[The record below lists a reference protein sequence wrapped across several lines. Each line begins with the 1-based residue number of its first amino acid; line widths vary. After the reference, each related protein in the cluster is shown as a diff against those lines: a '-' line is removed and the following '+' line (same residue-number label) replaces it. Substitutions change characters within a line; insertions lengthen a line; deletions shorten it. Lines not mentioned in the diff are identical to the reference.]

1 MPSTSPHDDLLAR
14 LKSGERDALRQLFE
28 AQYERV
34 CQAIYRLV
42 PDRSTSE
49 DLAQEVFL
57 RFWDKRERITITSSL
72 PAYLRRMAIN
82 EALGY
87 LRRQK
92 RWEQDEPSLD
102 TLAGT
107 EASAEEQYL
116 DAELK
121 AQLNTAINELPPKCR
136 AVFQLS
142 RHEGLAYKEIAEQMG
157 ISIKTVENQMGKAL
171 RVLRQRMSGYLNVM
185 IALLCLAAMP
195 APYPSSATAARTE
208 KTAKQK
214 INALEIGVC
223 PEADHPITGN

>member
-1 MPSTSPHDDLLAR
+1 MPSTSIHDDLLAR

-57 RFWDKRERITITSSL
+57 RFWDKRERINITSSL

-92 RWEQDEPSLD
+92 RWEQDEPSLEA
-102 TLAGT
+102 LAGT

-171 RVLRQRMSGYLNVM
+171 RVLRQRMTGYLKVM
-185 IALLCLAAMP
+185 IALLCLATVP
-195 APYPSSATAARTE
+195 APYPSSATAARAE
-208 KTAKQK
+208 KTAEQK
-214 INALEIGVC
+214 INAPEIGVC
-223 PEADHPITGN
+223 PEANHPTTGN